1 MPKLKELQ
9 VAVQTQQGAQTFLMD
24 ENKAKS
30 MAESYFIAPD
40 VYERICWLL
49 LVEMSIN
56 LDVNGVSPFSI
67 SDQIRY
73 LESDSNRGT
82 QMKRA
87 TQFLRPPL
95 YPLWHQHYFSA
106 HFVAKN
112 IYEEFKRRGKG
123 RKIIEEIFDPKKS
136 EIVTDG
142 MIRELSHRTTVELF
156 EQRASESR
164 STGEWLIF
172 SEHEGVRYYLCL
184 ATHATPDQQ
193 IYEKLK
199 IICRMQFPFLE
210 PFAADRSIDDCFKIE
225 GLI

>member
-1 MPKLKELQ
+1 MSRLKELQ
-9 VAVQTQQGAQTFLMD
+9 ITAKTQQGTQSFLMD

-30 MAESYFIAPD
+30 MAENYFIAPD

-56 LDVNGVSPFSI
+56 FDVNGVSPFSI

-106 HFVAKN
+106 HFIAKN
-112 IYEEFKRRGKG
+112 IYEEFKRGGKG

-136 EIVTDG
+136 EIVTVE

-184 ATHATPDQQ
+184 ATHTTPDQQ
-193 IYEKLK
+193 IYERLK

-210 PFAADRSIDDCFKIE
+210 PFASDRSIDDYFAIDKD
-225 GLI
+225 